1 MKITLLGDSI
11 RLLGYGTK
19 LPELLGKDFEVYQPT
34 DNCRFIKYTMRGVG
48 VEWREAMRDSRIV
61 HWNNGIWD
69 TDLSLLDDGEPLT
82 LLDEYRDNAI
92 RLAKTLL
99 SRHDRVIF
107 ATTTP
112 LHHDFPENRDGERRN
127 KLIAAYNAAVVPPLS
142 ELGVVIND
150 LHSLVYPKLDEY
162 LLDDKIHLN
171 EAGILACATQTAD
184 IIRTVAKEL

>member
-1 MKITLLGDSI
+1 MKVALLGDSI
-11 RLLGYGTK
+11 RQLGYG
-19 LPELLGKDFEVYQPT
+19 LRVPELLGEEFEVYQPN
-34 DNCRFIKYTMRGVG
+34 DNCRFAKYTLRGMFNWAKDMEG
-48 VEWREAMRDSRIV
+48 CDIV

-69 TDLSLLDDGEPLT
+69 TDPSLLDDGEPLT

-99 SRHDRVIF
+99 SRHGRVIF

-162 LLDDKIHLN
+162 LLDDKVHLN